1 MRRATAD
8 ITGSRPARPRA
19 AYCLIGW
26 ITALTA
32 LALAVYLLSGTLMA
46 MISAQ
51 NSTAAKTSGS
61 IIMLTGEHH
70 TPGQF
75 RLLGAGLT
83 TAGFQVTDMQLPAD
97 TTTAARQGLQE
108 AISRLAGNSRGV
120 WLTAVGYEAAEA
132 WYLAGQLQDVA
143 GIILITPDN
152 LGELTEEDFR
162 RWPADRSTV
171 VFTAAEAD
179 RGSEI
184 RRFFEKLTGED
195 ATLFPASQVNT
206 AEPFQYASTD
216 GRTWLMIYPWLSSEW
231 SLISPRILP
240 DIASWLED
248 WAAAGIGDS
257 GSRHSASW
265 LMITLIFQLLLAG
278 VLLLAV
284 PFALSLA
291 MLGTPTLIPHPE
303 DPEKIPLR
311 TKGMKQIGYI
321 LLWLPAEVVAV
332 AIGIAVAWMSGRMAD
347 WMLPALLLL
356 PGCRGWLVLIGRL
369 INSRWHE
376 YDVFGPGS
384 YTDEAERPV
393 GCRKILPSR
402 VLGLVMLVLA
412 TAGAFIWIWMAFGSF
427 KPIGWPVFIL
437 PVIFLVG
444 LPAGL
449 AGSPGQTGIA
459 LAIGTAPAGRWY
471 QSVSQHLPYIFL
483 LIAVTAISGWPGFTA
498 GLLLLAI
505 DLWSVSMGKAAT
517 LLSCRAGIG
526 SLVQAIAWSTAIL
539 MPTIANRLIP

>member
-8 ITGSRPARPRA
+8 ITGSRPSRPRA

-26 ITALTA
+26 MTALIA
-32 LALAVYLLSGTLMA
+32 LAFAVYLLAGTLLA

-61 IIMLTGEHH
+61 VIMLTGEHH

-83 TAGFQVTDMQLPAD
+83 IAGFQVTDMQLPAD
-97 TTTAARQGLQE
+97 TTSASRQGLQE
-108 AISRLAGNSRGV
+108 AISGLAGNSRGV
-120 WLTAVGYEAAEA
+120 WLTAVGFEAAEA

-143 GIILITPDN
+143 GIILITPDS
-152 LGELTEEDFR
+152 LSELSDEDFR
-162 RWPADRSTV
+162 QWPDDRSTV
-171 VFTAAEAD
+171 IFTAAEAD
-179 RGSEI
+179 NGSEI

-195 ATLFPASQVNT
+195 ATLFPASQVNA
-206 AEPFQYASTD
+206 AEPFQYASSD
-216 GRTWLMIYPWLSSEW
+216 GRTWLMIYPGLSREW
-231 SLISPRILP
+231 SLISPRTLP
-240 DIASWLED
+240 DIAGWLED
-248 WAAAGIGDS
+248 WAAS
-257 GSRHSASW
+257 GSGGSGSNHAAAR

-303 DPEKIPLR
+303 DPEKISGR
-311 TKGMKQIGYI
+311 TGGMRQIGYI
-321 LLWLPAEVVAV
+321 LLWLPAAVAASAMGVAV
-332 AIGIAVAWMSGRMAD
+332 AWLSGRLAD
-347 WMLPALLLL
+347 WLLPALLLL

-376 YDVFGPGS
+376 NAVFGSGS
-384 YTDEAERPV
+384 FTDEAERPV
-393 GCRKILPSR
+393 GWRKMLPSR
-402 VLGLVMLVLA
+402 VLGLIMLVLV

-437 PVIFLVG
+437 PVIFLAG

-449 AGSPGQTGIA
+449 AGTPGQTGIA
-459 LAIGTAPAGRWY
+459 LALGTAPAGRWY
-471 QSVSQHLPYIFL
+471 QSVSQHLPFVFL
-483 LIAVTAISGWPGFTA
+483 LIAVTFISGWPGLTA
-498 GLLLLAI
+498 GLLLLAV
-505 DLWSVSMGKAAT
+505 DLWAVSMGKAAT

-526 SLVQAIAWSTAIL
+526 SLIQAIAWSTAIL
-539 MPTIANRLIP
+539 MPTIANGLVP